1 MADPLSFEA
10 DIAPLRRQYFPMLTT
25 QNRFQRAMAFQQ
37 NVVNP
42 TYESIAKS
50 QEMLMRLQERDL
62 AYQTAQLRF
71 EQEKEEARLKREY
84 SSPEK
89 IDAISN
95 ILSTAASPEEKRLQ
109 LSEFA
114 FDNTNALRYD
124 PQFNNALKLA
134 NDQLTIQATIDAKKK
149 AEEEKAKAS
158 ERYYRN
164 QIGSALLST
173 KPEVAFQIIS
183 EEMPIDQVLSTY
195 SDYRKEAEETKADA
209 ERAKRRL
216 RFLESNLGRI
226 ESSLDTPALDKL
238 QTGLDSVL
246 ASAIGQDGA
255 LDEAEAAK
263 LRQEFLKNPKNQNV
277 FKLRVDERKN
287 YLRDLSRLTDEPIDK
302 LKKKYPTDLE
312 LHGALSDEV
321 FRQQAKLYGMTPD
334 SAYSGETQ
342 DTITG
347 KMVN

>member
-50 QEMLMRLQERDL
+50 QEMMMKLQERDL

-134 NDQLTIQATIDAKKK
+134 NDQLTIQATNLAKQK
-149 AEEEKAKAS
+149 AEEEKAKAP
-158 ERYYRN
+158 ERAIRN
-164 QIGSALLST
+164 QIGSALLGRDPALASR
-173 KPEVAFQIIS
+173 IIS
-183 EEMPIDQVLSTY
+183 GETSMEDTLSLY
-195 SDYRKEAEETKADA
+195 SGYLEGARKVEKAEELS
-209 ERAKRRL
+209 EQQQE
-216 RFLESNLGRI
+216 FLKSDLGRI
-226 ESSLDTPALDKL
+226 QSSLNTPALDKL
-238 QTGLDSVL
+238 QTELDSVQ
-246 ASAIGQDGA
+246 AGAIGPDGV
-255 LDEAEAAK
+255 LDVEKAAK
-263 LRQEFLKNPKNQNV
+263 LQQEYLKNPKNQDV
-277 FKLRVDERKN
+277 FKLRADERN
-287 YLRDLSRLTDEPIDK
+287 GYLRDLNRLTDTPISK
-302 LKKKYPTDLE
+302 LKEKYPTDLE
-312 LHGALSDEV
+312 LHSALAEAVD
-321 FRQQAKLYGMTPD
+321 RQQTKLYGLTPD
-334 SAYSGETQ
+334 TAYQGVLE

-347 KMVN
+347 AMSK